1 MTIFDNWISFDTN
14 IYIFGIRE
22 GPKFPACV
30 ELLERMGELHV
41 YLPRQIIRELQNNL
55 HLDEVHELFS
65 LFSRYPDSI
74 RISRKTTTLALI
86 EKFQRLGC
94 KLGDAAV
101 AAHLE
106 EERVETLISEN
117 RHFLAEIPNLPF
129 HVLNAAAALA
139 EMGTFH
145 RRIG

>member
-1 MTIFDNWISFDTN
+1 MTIFDDCISFDTN

-22 GPKFPACV
+22 DPKFPACI
-30 ELLERMGELHV
+30 ELLERIGELYV

-55 HLDEVHELFS
+55 HPNEVHELFN
-65 LFSRYPDSI
+65 LFSRYPDRF
-74 RISRKTTTLALI
+74 RINWKTTALALI

-106 EERVETLISEN
+106 EEGVAALISEN

-129 HVLNAAAALA
+129 RVLNATAALE
-139 EMGTFH
+139 EMGKFH
-145 RRIG
+145 

>member
-1 MTIFDNWISFDTN
+1 MTIFDDWISFDTN

-22 GPKFPACV
+22 DPNFPACA
-30 ELLERMGELHV
+30 ELLERIGELYV

-55 HLDEVHELFS
+55 HPNEVHELFG
-65 LFSRYPDSI
+65 LFSRYPDRI
-74 RISRKTTTLALI
+74 RINWEKTTLALI
-86 EKFQRLGC
+86 EKFQHLGC

-106 EERVETLISEN
+106 EEGVETLISEN

-129 HVLNAAAALA
+129 RVLKATAALE
-139 EMGTFH
+139 EMDRF
-145 RRIG
+145 R